1 MPPSSSRK
9 PLDITIKLPQDLQDM
24 GYKELVIRRQNGIL
38 ITVDDTRFLFTFD
51 LNKYD
56 KTVSNLQDALIQRS
70 VDDRIATI
78 ICAKITDV
86 PVRYNFNDPASN
98 DLSSHTS
105 TANEE
110 TKIILDEI
118 AALLQKYADLPY
130 EVWRQELVNR
140 YRKLRQV
147 IKDNIPQSWES
158 LECVL
163 TAKGILHI
171 KDISLPL
178 LVVIVGNPSTWKTV
192 GISN

>member
-1 MPPSSSRK
+1 M
-9 PLDITIKLPQDLQDM
+9 
-24 GYKELVIRRQNGIL
+24 
-38 ITVDDTRFLFTFD
+38 
-51 LNKYD
+51 NKYD

-86 PVRYNFNDPASN
+86 LVRYNFNDPASN

-130 EVWRQELVNR
+130 EVWRQGLVNR

>member
-1 MPPSSSRK
+1 MTLLVMIFHLIPV
-9 PLDITIKLPQDLQDM
+9 LQ
-24 GYKELVIRRQNGIL
+24 
-38 ITVDDTRFLFTFD
+38 
-51 LNKYD
+51 
-56 KTVSNLQDALIQRS
+56 
-70 VDDRIATI
+70 
-78 ICAKITDV
+78 
-86 PVRYNFNDPASN
+86 
-98 DLSSHTS
+98 
-105 TANEE
+105 
-110 TKIILDEI
+110 IILDEI